1 MKYAV
6 TVLLALVLVGCVT
19 EPQKV
24 ANDQMGQAATRG
36 YAESDTIVTG
46 MAAPDY
52 VFNLVDMVKRLEALR
67 LYFSDIVKLSSANKA
82 GFGAPVTPIPYK
94 PGDTKKEEEGASKTW
109 YALAGAALMVVA
121 YRAALTYL
129 PSLAGPWGTMAT
141 SMIEGFLKG
150 RINSEK
156 AATSIEASKAF
167 LVSMESELVDSGI
180 QGKVKKLA
188 KKAESLLD
196 LKPKVTI
203 R

>member
-24 ANDQMGQAATRG
+24 ANDQMDQAAQLGVKDTDAICTG
-36 YAESDTIVTG
+36 IAAVDYAFN
-46 MAAPDY
+46 APD
-52 VFNLVDMVKRLEALR
+52 LIKWLMVLR
-67 LYFSDIVKLSSANKA
+67 VYFDDIHKLATANRT
-82 GFGAPVTPIPYK
+82 GFGAPKELKVYIPGK
-94 PGDTKKEEEGASKTW
+94 TKDIEEGASKTW
-109 YALAGAALMVVA
+109 YAIAGAAAMALA
-121 YRAALTYL
+121 YRLAMQYL

-141 SMIEGFLKG
+141 TMIGGFLKG

-156 AATSIEASKAF
+156 ASTSIEASKAF

-180 QGKVKKLA
+180 QGKVKALA
-188 KKAESLLD
+188 KKAENLLD